1 MDDERAVLEFA
12 NVELLEM
19 RLLDKKLDRSLE
31 QAYLLVRRRGVF
43 GRTAEGLRRVAE
55 LRIDGTMEFESVN
68 NALTLFGDQHL
79 ARVYDLAKERYGLP
93 QLDQGILRKLE
104 TLQDIYEMT
113 AETRNMR
120 ALLFLEVV
128 VAVLIALE
136 IRWGE
141 LGRSLAALVGR

>member
-1 MDDERAVLEFA
+1 
-12 NVELLEM
+12 
-19 RLLDKKLDRSLE
+19 
-31 QAYLLVRRRGVF
+31 
-43 GRTAEGLRRVAE
+43 
-55 LRIDGTMEFESVN
+55 VN